1 MNFPFDI
8 VMVPLQIIIFLF
20 TVYFFFI
27 GFFGLWRFKEKKI
40 TTPEKTMAVIVAAH
54 NEQAVIGQLV
64 ENLKQLEYP
73 KELYDIYVG
82 IHLKSKKFIDNLN
95 SWGHIMSKEDNA
107 D

>member
-40 TTPEKTMAVIVAAH
+40 TTPEKTMAGIV
-54 NEQAVIGQLV
+54 G
-64 ENLKQLEYP
+64 P
-73 KELYDIYVG
+73 DW
-82 IHLKSKKFIDNLN
+82 S
-95 SWGHIMSKEDNA
+95 
-107 D
+107 